1 MANLPPN
8 EGNIKTLLAEV
19 KNPLVMHSPHLILET
34 LKQLSILWTHVTLAG
49 LAVKFYALFVNL
61 VGQYTIFV
69 CTFTIT

>member
-19 KNPLVMHSPHLILET
+19 KNPLVMHSHLKLET
-34 LKQLSILWTHVTLAG
+34 LKQLSILWTHVTHAG
-49 LAVKFYALFVNL
+49 LAVKFYALFVSL

-69 CTFTIT
+69 CTFTPT